1 MLYGQ
6 NVVFIL
12 NINSFY
18 LLFDLLIFILSKSK
32 DNGRRVKADSESKEN
47 QPPEGNVNGVSN
59 QTDMVDNV
67 RKSENGHNDKVPNNT
82 EYQKVMERLNNQKA
96 VDKITLDYPELGLAE
111 YGSMMSGD
119 QSVTNNGPSRNGFDG
134 LGTGPGSLNGLSPLN
149 KSQIIS
155 RRLKLDLR
163 NESEIPIAGSECIL

>member
-1 MLYGQ
+1 M
-6 NVVFIL
+6 N
-12 NINSFY
+12 
-18 LLFDLLIFILSKSK
+18 
-32 DNGRRVKADSESKEN
+32 ADIESKEN
-47 QPPEGNVNGVSN
+47 QPPESNVNGVSN

-119 QSVTNNGPSRNGFDG
+119 QSINRNGPNQNGFDG